1 MNPLEM
7 MKKAMAEKE
16 AKKGKK
22 PVKKSFKEGTPE
34 EEAME
39 TPEEEA
45 KEVAKGKGDKADLA
59 KGKK

>member
-22 PVKKSFKEGTPE
+22 PIAKKLKEGSAAE
-34 EEAME
+34 EVKE

-45 KEVAKGKGDKADLA
+45 AEMAKGEGDKKDLY
-59 KGKK
+59 KEKK

>member
-22 PVKKSFKEGTPE
+22 PFKKKMVEGSAAEEKMESPE
-34 EEAME
+34 EEM
-39 TPEEEA
+39 T
-45 KEVAKGKGDKADLA
+45 EVKAGKGDKEDKF